1 MRVLLLMR
9 GAPGCGK
16 STFIDNNGLRPY
28 ALSADE
34 IRLQC
39 QSSQQTVTGEEAISM
54 SNEKTTWKILYELL
68 EVRMQNGEFTV
79 IDATNSKTEEM
90 NRYREMAESY
100 RYRMYCVDF
109 TDLPIEEC
117 KRRNA
122 QREPLKRVPE
132 ESIDKMYARFK
143 NQKIPGRIKAI
154 KPDELDTIW
163 MREFDMSHY
172 DKVVHIGDIHGCYTA
187 LSEYFK
193 NNSLDD
199 EKTMYIFTGDYI
211 DRGLENVEVMN
222 FMFEAQ
228 KHKNVLILEG
238 NHERWLWIYG
248 NGGTGKS
255 KEFEFRTR
263 KQFEQAHI
271 DPKLFRM
278 FYRSLGQCA
287 WYKYDD
293 KEVFVSHAGI
303 ATLPD
308 NLTKMATTQMING
321 VGGYNDFETVAETWM
336 NTTKDNMYQ
345 IYGHRNTKKLPM
357 KIRDRVY
364 DLEGNVEFGGELRIL
379 ELTHEGF
386 NEVCIKN
393 TVFRE
398 PEEVKIQE
406 TTESSSVADVVMAMR
421 ADKRN
426 IQEKNFGHIS
436 SFNFTREVFFDKNK
450 WNSRSVKARGLYI
463 DVDKL
468 KVALRSWDKFFNI
481 DEMPFT
487 KFDML
492 QYTMQFPVTAY
503 VKENGFLGLVAYD
516 EYGDYEDNLIVTT
529 KSSITGDYSV
539 WLRDML
545 KRKVSPDN
553 IKKISEYCKE
563 NDVTMVFECV
573 DMEHDPHIIEYPESE
588 LFLLAI
594 IKNDLKFSQVTYDEL
609 CNIGKQFGL
618 KVKEKAYVL
627 NDWQEFFDWYTEITQ
642 DNYLW
647 NDRIIEGFVIEDSVG
662 FMTKAKLNYYKFWKH
677 MRSVADKT
685 LRQGYITQTSQLYDA
700 TSNEFY
706 GFLQRLYNS
715 VETKEEREK
724 LPHHIITLRNMF
736 YQEKEN
742 EQHNS

>member
-1 MRVLLLMR
+1 
-9 GAPGCGK
+9 
-16 STFIDNNGLRPY
+16 
-28 ALSADE
+28 
-34 IRLQC
+34 
-39 QSSQQTVTGEEAISM
+39 
-54 SNEKTTWKILYELL
+54 
-68 EVRMQNGEFTV
+68 
-79 IDATNSKTEEM
+79 
-90 NRYREMAESY
+90 
-100 RYRMYCVDF
+100 
-109 TDLPIEEC
+109 
-117 KRRNA
+117 
-122 QREPLKRVPE
+122 
-132 ESIDKMYARFK
+132 
-143 NQKIPGRIKAI
+143 
-154 KPDELDTIW
+154 

-199 EKTMYIFTGDYI
+199 EKTMYIFTGDYT

-364 DLEGNVEFGGELRIL
+364 DLEGAVEFGGELRIL

-406 TTESSSVADVVMAMR
+406 TTESNSVADVVMAMR

-450 WNSRSVKARGLYI
+450 WNSRLVKARGLYI

-647 NDRIIEGFVIEDSVG
+647 NGRIIEGFVIEDSVD

-685 LRQGYITQTSQLYDA
+685 LRHGYITQTGQLYNA

-706 GFLQRLYNS
+706 EFLQRLYNS

-742 EQHNS
+742 EQRNS

>member
-16 STFIDNNGLRPY
+16 STFIDKNGLRPY

-303 ATLPD
+303 ATMPD

-336 NTTKDNMYQ
+336 NTTEDSMYQ

-364 DLEGNVEFGGELRIL
+364 DLEGDVEFGGELRIL

-594 IKNDLKFSQVTYDEL
+594 IKNDLVFSQLPYDEL
-609 CNIGKQFGL
+609 CNTGKQFGL

-627 NDWQEFFDWYTEITQ
+627 NNWQEFFDWYTEITQ

-715 VETKEEREK
+715 VETREEREK

>member
-16 STFIDNNGLRPY
+16 STFIDKNGLRPY

-39 QSSQQTVTGEEAISM
+39 QSSQQTITGEEAISM

-172 DKVVHIGDIHGCYTA
+172 AKVVHIGDIHGCYTA

-357 KIRDRVY
+357 KVRDRVY

-386 NEVCIKN
+386 NGVCIKN

-398 PEEVKIQE
+398 PEEVKISE
-406 TTESSSVADVVMAMR
+406 SVESSSVADEVLALR
-421 ADKRN
+421 ADKRG
-426 IQEKNFGHIS
+426 ITEKNFGHIS
-436 SFNFTREVFFDKNK
+436 SFNFTRDVFLDKVK
-450 WNSRSVKARGLYI
+450 WNARRIKARGLYI
-463 DVDKL
+463 DVDKM
-468 KVALRSWDKFFNI
+468 KVACRGFSKFWNI
-481 DEMPFT
+481 DETPQT

-594 IKNDLKFSQVTYDEL
+594 IKNDLVFNQLSYDEL
-609 CNIGKQFGL
+609 CNTGKQFGL

-647 NDRIIEGFVIEDSVG
+647 NDRIIEGFVIEDSAG

-724 LPHHIITLRNMF
+724 LPHRIITLRNMF